1 MSLPYMSAVIVA
13 SRRSVLIFHILRII
27 RGRVKVTLCKRENIL
42 ITLVSI
48 DEVQALGIHNPKSYK
63 LLGKRN

>member
-48 DEVQALGIHNPKSYK
+48 DEV
-63 LLGKRN
+63 